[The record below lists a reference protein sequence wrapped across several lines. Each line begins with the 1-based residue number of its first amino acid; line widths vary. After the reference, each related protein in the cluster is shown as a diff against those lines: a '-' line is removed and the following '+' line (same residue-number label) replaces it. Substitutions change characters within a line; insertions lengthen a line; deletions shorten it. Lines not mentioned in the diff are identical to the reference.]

1 MRGTRNI
8 SSITTI
14 DAASEYIGAY
24 NPYKPDEDELVLLD
38 MGNVSKR
45 SISGIHV
52 IDTIEVSDGSAL
64 EHLKSERTIRTGT
77 TDTTLPPSFISSKR
91 HTDVSPEELSERWGI
106 GIEKARKRYRKL
118 RNDSY
123 EVLFCLYHED
133 TRQINGS

>member
-45 SISGIHV
+45 IISGIHV
-52 IDTIEVSDGSAL
+52 IDTI
-64 EHLKSERTIRTGT
+64 
-77 TDTTLPPSFISSKR
+77 
-91 HTDVSPEELSERWGI
+91 
-106 GIEKARKRYRKL
+106 
-118 RNDSY
+118 
-123 EVLFCLYHED
+123 
-133 TRQINGS
+133 